1 MEKAYGNFMVYIEND
16 VEQKELMNILA
27 ARGFHWMSGHIAN
40 DIPVLLR
47 LLPESKGQILSID
60 MKKKT
65 IRFVPTEG
73 YDPAEDTFRQILN
86 DTITMKE
93 VRENI
98 PMKTINIWC
107 EVACSNCGGIVG
119 RWYKNADTIRILK
132 KETKD
137 WSLTEDGDNLCPECA
152 NAAM

>member
-47 LLPESKGQILSID
+47 LRPESKGQILSID
-60 MKKKT
+60 IKKKT

-73 YDPAEDTFRQILN
+73 MTQQRIHSGRYYQDF
-86 DTITMKE
+86 KE
-93 VRENI
+93 RN
-98 PMKTINIWC
+98 K
-107 EVACSNCGGIVG
+107 
-119 RWYKNADTIRILK
+119 
-132 KETKD
+132 
-137 WSLTEDGDNLCPECA
+137 SLESDRGWR
-152 NAAM
+152 